1 MANGQRR
8 IRPEFW
14 IGLIFVALLAY
25 ALIADWWKGHTVL
38 GRVVVGVV
46 VAVLGLCLWR
56 FEGFRARVFNGVKTT
71 IDGLIHQPP
80 KPIEPTPVPGPEST
94 PEFTPVR
101 PLTQSDRDL
110 YFDYIGHRCEKP
122 NCREGNVHEIHHIT
136 PRQEGGRNDVWNLIV
151 LCPTHHKYA
160 DNNIPPRSRQRH
172 WTGLD
177 RHKEARRRLL
187 SSGKWKYQ

>member
-1 MANGQRR
+1 VANGQRR

-14 IGLIFVALLAY
+14 IGLIFVALVALV
-25 ALIADWWKGHTVL
+25 LIADWWKGHAVL
-38 GRVVVGVV
+38 GWVILGIV
-46 VAVLGLCLWR
+46 VAVLGFCLWR
-56 FEGFRARVFNGVKTT
+56 WPAFRAWLVTPVKTA

-80 KPIEPTPVPGPEST
+80 KPIEPTLVPGPESA

-110 YFDYIGHRCEKP
+110 FFEYIGHRCEKP
-122 NCREGNVHEIHHIT
+122 NCRESNVHEIHHIT

-160 DNNIPPRSRQRH
+160 DNNIPPKSRQRH
-172 WTGLD
+172 WAGLHGH
-177 RHKEARRRLL
+177 REARRRLL